1 MSLKILGAAFVALMI
16 FFIWLTFAFFNKS
29 FTDYDEVTLVGA
41 KAGLNLPENADIKLR
56 GMIVGEVRGI
66 KSENGSVSVNLGMF
80 PTYTNDV
87 PADVT
92 AEIIPKTLFGEKY
105 ISLIPPEDP
114 SGEKLKAGDTIQ
126 GAEVPI
132 EVEKLLNDIYPLLQ
146 AVDPE
151 NLATT
156 LSAVADALEGRGTD
170 LGATLVTLNSYLKK
184 LNPDTPQLVDDLVQL
199 GEVSDVYA
207 EQMPTIG
214 RFLRNT
220 VITGNTIVAKRQE
233 LAAFFDEGTS
243 LANTLTKFFRASGDD
258 IEAVAEQQ
266 VAPLNVL
273 AKYSSTFPCFY
284 KGLHKVL
291 PLADSVLR
299 NRTVHIDLETL
310 PEQPTAY
317 EPSGQANDPDAA
329 PEGERAILPEQSD
342 IDNSPAA
349 SVDNHARFGPEN
361 GPAGLGAV
369 CDDLEE
375 YAVDLDDAEDGTV
388 DNPYGNGPFTQ
399 ETTPI
404 PTFPAEVYQ
413 LQNIKSDHNGKF
425 GEPTDFPRA
434 PVASSLADVDSAE
447 ERMGL
452 RRLAAAMGGYST
464 EEIPDVA
471 SLMLSPVVRGSEV
484 SIR

>member
-1 MSLKILGAAFVALMI
+1 MARTPYAERPASLKVLGAAFVALMI
-16 FFIWLTFAFFNKS
+16 FFLWLTAAFFNKS
-29 FTDYDEVTLVGA
+29 FTDYEQVTLVGA

-80 PTYTNDV
+80 PTYINDV

-92 AEIIPKTLFGEKY
+92 AEIVPKTLFGEKY
-105 ISLIPPEDP
+105 ISLIPPQDP
-114 SGEKLKAGDTIQ
+114 SGQKLKAGDTIQ

-170 LGATLVTLNSYLKK
+170 LGATLVTLNNYLKK

-199 GEVSDVYA
+199 GEVSEVYA

-233 LAAFFDEGTS
+233 LAAFFDEGTN

-266 VAPLNVL
+266 VAPAQRPGQVL
-273 AKYSSTFPCFY
+273 
-284 KGLHKVL
+284 LDV
-291 PLADSVLR
+291 PLLLQGTPQGAPAR
-299 NRTVHIDLETL
+299 RQRAA
-310 PEQPTAY
+310 QPHGAHR
-317 EPSGQANDPDAA
+317 PRDPPRAA
-329 PEGERAILPEQSD
+329 HG
-342 IDNSPAA
+342 
-349 SVDNHARFGPEN
+349 V
-361 GPAGLGAV
+361 GAV
-369 CDDLEE
+369 GPGDRPRCRSRGGAGDPSQ
-375 YAVDLDDAEDGTV
+375 AV
-388 DNPYGNGPFTQ
+388 
-399 ETTPI
+399 
-404 PTFPAEVYQ
+404 
-413 LQNIKSDHNGKF
+413 
-425 GEPTDFPRA
+425 
-434 PVASSLADVDSAE
+434 
-447 ERMGL
+447 
-452 RRLAAAMGGYST
+452 
-464 EEIPDVA
+464 
-471 SLMLSPVVRGSEV
+471 
-484 SIR
+484 

>member
-1 MSLKILGAAFVALMI
+1 MKILGAAFVALMI
-16 FFIWLTFAFFNKS
+16 FFLWLTFAFFNKS

-80 PTYTNDV
+80 PTYINDV

-92 AEIIPKTLFGEKY
+92 AEIVPKTLFGEKY

-114 SGEKLKAGDTIQ
+114 SGQKLKAGDTIQ

-170 LGATLVTLNSYLKK
+170 LGATLVTLNNYLKK

-199 GEVSDVYA
+199 GEVSEVYA

-214 RFLRNT
+214 RFLRNS
-220 VITGNTIVAKRQE
+220 VITGNTIVAKRQD
-233 LAAFFDEGTS
+233 LAAFFDEGTA

-317 EPSGQANDPDAA
+317 EPSGQATNPDARSARGSGRFSPSSPTSTA
-329 PEGERAILPEQSD
+329 PRPRSSTTT
-342 IDNSPAA
+342 IDSAP
-349 SVDNHARFGPEN
+349 SN
-361 GPAGLGAV
+361 GPGR
-369 CDDLEE
+369 
-375 YAVDLDDAEDGTV
+375 
-388 DNPYGNGPFTQ
+388 
-399 ETTPI
+399 
-404 PTFPAEVYQ
+404 
-413 LQNIKSDHNGKF
+413 
-425 GEPTDFPRA
+425 PR
-434 PVASSLADVDSAE
+434 
-447 ERMGL
+447 RRL
-452 RRLAAAMGGYST
+452 RR
-464 EEIPDVA
+464 PQQ
-471 SLMLSPVVRGSEV
+471 VRHQP
-484 SIR
+484 R